1 MTDITNI
8 LSGLND
14 RQREAVTAPPGPLL
28 VLAGA
33 GTGKTSVLTRRI
45 AWLVHAE
52 NTMPFRVMAVTFT
65 NKAAREMR
73 FRIEDLLG
81 YGVERL
87 YIGTFHGLSHRFL
100 RYHWQ
105 EAGLVEKFEII
116 DTQDQ
121 LRTIKDLMKS
131 MKVSLDEIDAKYVQ
145 YRINHWK
152 DVKVRASNVQVNS
165 RTDEFTVEIYRQY
178 EMTCQK
184 RGLVDFSELLLRTVE
199 LLKNNQVVREQYQ
212 ERFQHVLVDEFQDIN
227 AIQHDWLRLFTGPHE
242 NITAVGDEDQS
253 IYGWRGAHADNMKLF
268 QKEYSGTRLIRL
280 EQNYRSTEVIL
291 KAANSLIENNS
302 NRIGKTLR
310 TDQGIGH
317 QIRMIRSY
325 DDSREA
331 EDVAKS
337 VTQCAEN
344 GFRHSDIAILF
355 RTNAQ
360 SRVIEQVFGKHRIP
374 FFVYGGLRFYARSEI
389 KDVLA
394 YLRLIVDRHSNQAF
408 SRVINMPP
416 RGIGQKTQEDIVAV
430 AERDGISYWNAA
442 TKLANERA
450 SRPVKAFVELIEKLD
465 KETTAASLSKTIEYI
480 IEQSGLRAYLKKN
493 PSETNISRLENLD
506 EMINA
511 GKDYAD
517 NIQLERDENEV
528 LNYLDA
534 VTLDAGDRHGDSATH
549 AVQLMTL
556 HSAKGLEFP
565 VVFMVG
571 MNENLMPHFNSREK
585 KEQLEEERRLMY
597 VGMTRTIQ
605 QLYLVYTTF
614 RYVKGSPMPA
624 KPSRFLSEIPSEY
637 RIQDGFESEE
647 LLQTAEQSD
656 QSEQIRAGRRVS
668 HSTFGNGTVT
678 YVDLQGK
685 HSTAE
690 VYFDTVGRK
699 LLLLEKANLQL
710 V

>member
-14 RQREAVTAPPGPLL
+14 PQREAVTAPPGPLL

-131 MKVSLDEIDAKYVQ
+131 MKVSPDEIDSKYVQ
-145 YRINHWK
+145 YRINYWK
-152 DVKVRASNVQVNS
+152 DLKVRASSVRVNS
-165 RTDEFTVEIYRQY
+165 RTDEYTVEIYQQY

-310 TDQGIGH
+310 TDQGIGN

-337 VTQCAEN
+337 VIQCAEN

-360 SRVIEQVFGKHRIP
+360 SRVIEQVFGKYRIP

-394 YLRLIVDRHSNQAF
+394 YLRLIVDRNSNQAF

-430 AERDGISYWNAA
+430 AERNSISYWNAA
-442 TKLANERA
+442 AELANERA
-450 SRPVKAFVELIEKLD
+450 SKPVKAFVELVEKLNQ
-465 KETTAASLSKTIEYI
+465 ETEAASLSKTIEYI

-517 NIQLERDENEV
+517 NVQLERDENEV

-605 QLYLVYTTF
+605 QLYLVYTTC
-614 RYVKGSPMPA
+614 RYVKGSPMHV

-685 HSTAE
+685 NSTAE

>member
-131 MKVSLDEIDAKYVQ
+131 MKVSPDEIDAKYVQ

-152 DVKVRASNVQVNS
+152 DLKVRASSVQVNS

-337 VTQCAEN
+337 VNQCAEN

-416 RGIGQKTQEDIVAV
+416 RGIGQKTQEDIVTV

-442 TKLANERA
+442 TQLANERA
-450 SRPVKAFVELIEKLD
+450 SKPVKAFVELVEKLD
-465 KETTAASLSKTIEYI
+465 RETEAASLSKTIEYI

-517 NIQLERDENEV
+517 NVQLERDENEV

-585 KEQLEEERRLMY
+585 KDQLEEERRLMY

-605 QLYLVYTTF
+605 QLYMVYTTF
-614 RYVKGSPMPA
+614 RYVKGSPMHV

-685 HSTAE
+685 NSTAE

>member
-1 MTDITNI
+1 MTDLANI
-8 LSGLND
+8 LSDLND

-45 AWLVHAE
+45 AWMVHAE
-52 NTMPFRVMAVTFT
+52 NTMPYRIMAVTFT

-73 FRIEDLLG
+73 NRIEGLLG

-87 YIGTFHGLSHRFL
+87 FIGTFHGLSHRFL

-105 EAGLVEKFEII
+105 EAGLMEKFEII

-131 MKVSLDEIDAKYVQ
+131 MKVSLDEIDPKFVQ
-145 YRINHWK
+145 FRINNWK
-152 DVKVRASNVQVNS
+152 DLKARASNVQVNS
-165 RTDEFTVEIYRQY
+165 RNDEYTVEIYQQY
-178 EMTCQK
+178 EVTCQK
-184 RGLVDFSELLLRTVE
+184 RGLVDFSELLLRAVE

-212 ERFQHVLVDEFQDIN
+212 ERFEHVLVDEFQDIN

-268 QKEYSGTRLIRL
+268 QREYSGTRLIRL

-291 KAANSLIENNS
+291 NAANSLIENNS

-310 TDQGIGH
+310 TDQGIGN
-317 QIRMIRSY
+317 QIKMIQSY

-337 VTQCAEN
+337 VIQCAEN
-344 GFRHSDIAILF
+344 GYRHSDIAVLF

-360 SRVIEQVFGKHRIP
+360 SRVIEQVLGKYRIP

-408 SRVINMPP
+408 SRIINVPP
-416 RGIGQKTQEDIVAV
+416 RGIGQKTQDDIIAL
-430 AERDGISYWNAA
+430 AELNGISYWDAVA
-442 TKLANERA
+442 ELASERA
-450 SRPVKAFVELIEKLD
+450 SKPLKDFIELIEGLD
-465 KETTAASLSKTIEYI
+465 KEIQTMSLSKSIECI
-480 IEQSGLRAYLKKN
+480 IEQSGLRAYLKKS
-493 PSETNISRLENLD
+493 PSESNISRLENLD

-517 NIQLERDENEV
+517 NVQLEQNENEI

-605 QLYLVYTTF
+605 QLYMVYTTF
-614 RYVKGSPMPA
+614 RFVKGSPMPA

-637 RIQDGFESEE
+637 RIHDGFSNEE
-647 LLQTAEQSD
+647 LLQTAD
-656 QSEQIRAGRRVS
+656 QSEPSSNIRAGRRVS

-678 YVDLQGK
+678 HVDLQGK
-685 HSTAE
+685 NSTAE
-690 VYFDTVGRK
+690 VYFDTAGRK